1 MYLSADMA
9 FSIGLLA
16 GWLALVVW
24 LVWPDP
30 HCACCAK
37 APLHESAPEQL
48 LGRADDRRKAR
59 GDLGLR
65 PQRAQRVDVTDLLR
79 SAGHDRARRA
89 IADLEDRVET
99 CRRYESKHDVALA
112 EPHAAQVGL

>member
-9 FSIGLLA
+9 FSIGLFA

-37 APLHESAPEQL
+37 RVAEQI
-48 LGRADDRRKAR
+48 RDRS
-59 GDLGLR
+59 
-65 PQRAQRVDVTDLLR
+65 V
-79 SAGHDRARRA
+79 
-89 IADLEDRVET
+89 
-99 CRRYESKHDVALA
+99 
-112 EPHAAQVGL
+112 

>member
-9 FSIGLLA
+9 FSIGLFA

-37 APLHESAPEQL
+37 
-48 LGRADDRRKAR
+48 R
-59 GDLGLR
+59 
-65 PQRAQRVDVTDLLR
+65 
-79 SAGHDRARRA
+79 
-89 IADLEDRVET
+89 
-99 CRRYESKHDVALA
+99 LA
-112 EPHAAQVGL
+112 ERIRDSNPNS